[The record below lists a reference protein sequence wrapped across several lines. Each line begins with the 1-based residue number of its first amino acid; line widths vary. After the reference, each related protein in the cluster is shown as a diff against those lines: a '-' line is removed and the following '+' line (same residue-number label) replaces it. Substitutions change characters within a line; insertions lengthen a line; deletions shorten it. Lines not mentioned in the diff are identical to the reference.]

1 MVEVLEDEHTT
12 KISDGDIVQKLLNEP
27 ENCMTI
33 SLQAFTGVLGYQT
46 IRVIGYH
53 KKKPLQV
60 LIDTG
65 ITHNFIDQSMAIRLG
80 CQDDPIVEQSI
91 SIPDGGNGTWK
102 LCVDYRSLNQ
112 LTIKDKFPIPMIE
125 DLLHELGGSVLFS
138 KIDLRAEYHQ
148 LRIDKN
154 DTYKADFKNHEGHYE
169 FLVMPFG
176 LTNAPS
182 FFQGLMNVVF
192 KPL

>member
-91 SIPDGGNGTWK
+91 SIPDGRKVQT
-102 LCVDYRSLNQ
+102 
-112 LTIKDKFPIPMIE
+112 
-125 DLLHELGGSVLFS
+125 
-138 KIDLRAEYHQ
+138 A
-148 LRIDKN
+148 
-154 DTYKADFKNHEGHYE
+154 
-169 FLVMPFG
+169 
-176 LTNAPS
+176 
-182 FFQGLMNVVF
+182 VVCRY
-192 KPL
+192 L